1 MQYTTD
7 SHQVNNNNDHIN
19 MILTKATTGRNRSRS
34 RSRDRNIQ
42 YKFSAEVSQALL
54 HPTSYQVPHVNNQSY
69 DANQD
74 FMNSSKIE
82 IERLTYEIE
91 ILKKKKE
98 LFQLEESYKIFLNK
112 NKIF

>member
-1 MQYTTD
+1 MQHTRD
-7 SHQVNNNNDHIN
+7 IQQVNNEHVN
-19 MILTKATTGRNRSRS
+19 MLLTTSTSNRNRS

-54 HPTSYQVPHVNNQSY
+54 HPPSYQISHVNNQSY
-69 DANQD
+69 DANQE

>member
-7 SHQVNNNNDHIN
+7 SHQVNNNNDHVN
-19 MILTKATTGRNRSRS
+19 MILTKATTGRNRS

-54 HPTSYQVPHVNNQSY
+54 HPPSYQISQVNNQSY
-69 DANQD
+69 DANQE